1 MWAAQQ
7 GYANLETSLFLLES
21 ESEVAQLCPFL
32 CDPWTVACTR
42 LLHPWDFP
50 GKSIGAGCHL
60 LHQGIFPTQ
69 GIEPR
74 SPASKADAL
83 PSEPPGKP
91 LGNRNTFLAHLTG
104 WGDCIF
110 KTLYKLESIKPAQ
123 GFILLSHFPELH
135 RALFS
140 YLTTSHW
147 GSQHLENESPLN
159 HFWGVLVVKV
169 CTVQQIRQ
177 KY

>member
-21 ESEVAQLCPFL
+21 ESEVTQLCLFL

-50 GKSIGAGCHL
+50 GKSIGVGCHL
-60 LHQGIFPTQ
+60 LYQGIFPTQ

-74 SPASKADAL
+74 SPTSKADAL

-123 GFILLSHFPELH
+123 GFIIIVTLP
-135 RALFS
+135 RAAQ
-140 YLTTSHW
+140 
-147 GSQHLENESPLN
+147 GSFQLPDNKPLGEPALGKWESS
-159 HFWGVLVVKV
+159 
-169 CTVQQIRQ
+169 
-177 KY
+177 